1 VGSYTLGIDLGTLN
15 SCVAIV
21 QDGHAVV
28 LSDDGR
34 TTIPSAVALAGER
47 ELVGHA
53 ARRHAMS
60 DPQNTLVATKRILG
74 HPYSSTEVQAARE
87 RVQYLISP
95 SPMGGVLLEAG
106 GRQLTA
112 VQVAARVLYL
122 VRDIASRAIGESVKQ
137 AVISVPAHF
146 NEVQRRATKLA
157 AEYAGLEAVRL
168 INEPTAA
175 AFAYGYRRGENF
187 TLAVYD
193 LGGGTFDVTIMKSH
207 EDRFEV
213 VATDG
218 DAYLGGEDLDHA
230 VMDWLA
236 EEFLAEHNKDPREDQ
251 AACSQMKEA
260 AERAKHDLT
269 ELEST
274 RIELPY
280 LLKLQE
286 GNYAAFARE
295 LTREK
300 LEELCTPAIG
310 RTRELCARC
319 LESAGI
325 RQEDIDAVLLV
336 GGQTRMPAVRDA
348 VRDFFDREPRRDIN
362 PDEVVAMGAA
372 LYGYS
377 LSADRLRDEAEEAA
391 EEAFAVALKQT
402 AKARKVVEAVESLGK
417 ESSEPDPEIARKL
430 SRIVAEA
437 EALHPMV
444 PAEADQDLPAAVEVL
459 RREMSALQEK
469 LDQVSDEGTE
479 TTDEEKPQ
487 PIADAVE
494 VVADWLSRAE
504 RASKE
509 AEERFEEA
517 EEHAQARKVEL
528 TDVTSHA
535 LGIGSAE
542 DLLSVLIDKNAPVPA
557 EKKRVFTTNQ
567 DEQAEVQ
574 IRVFQGE
581 NPRASQNDLLGD
593 FVLTGIEPAPRL
605 TPKIQVTFSLDED
618 GILSVRAVDKKTGS
632 EQGITVKEPLGLEG
646 VPPEQTALE
655 LEEPNPRLE

>member
-1 VGSYTLGIDLGTLN
+1 
-15 SCVAIV
+15 
-21 QDGHAVV
+21 
-28 LSDDGR
+28 
-34 TTIPSAVALAGER
+34 
-47 ELVGHA
+47 
-53 ARRHAMS
+53 MS
-60 DPQNTLVATKRILG
+60 DPRNTLVATKRILG
-74 HPYSSTEVQAARE
+74 HPYNSREVQAARE
-87 RVQYLISP
+87 RMSYLISP

-175 AFAYGYRRGENF
+175 AFAYGYRRGENS

-193 LGGGTFDVTIMKSH
+193 LGGGTFDITIMKSH
-207 EDRFEV
+207 EDHFEV

-218 DAYLGGEDLDHA
+218 DTYLGGEDFDHA
-230 VMDWLA
+230 IMDWMA
-236 EEFLAEHNKDPREDQ
+236 EEFLAEHGKDPREDE
-251 AACSQMKEA
+251 AACSQMKQA

-274 RIELPY
+274 LIELPY

-286 GNYAAFARE
+286 GNYAAFERE

-300 LEELCTPAIG
+300 LEELCTPVIG
-310 RTRELCARC
+310 QTRELCARC
-319 LESAGI
+319 LASASV
-325 RQEDIDAVLLV
+325 RKEDIDAVLLV
-336 GGQTRMPAVRDA
+336 GGQTRTPAVRDA
-348 VRDFFDREPRRDIN
+348 VREFFDREPRRDIN

-377 LSADRLRDEAEEAA
+377 LSAERLRDEAEEAA

-417 ESSEPDPEIARKL
+417 DSQPDPEMARKL
-430 SRIVAEA
+430 SHVVAEA
-437 EALHPMV
+437 ETLHPMV
-444 PAEADQDLPAAVEVL
+444 PAVADQDLPAAVEVL

-469 LDQVSDEGTE
+469 LAQVSDDSTE
-479 TTDEEKPQ
+479 TADEEKPQ

-517 EEHAQARKVEL
+517 EEHAKARKVEL

-542 DLLSVLIDKNAPVPA
+542 DLLSVLIEKNAPVPA

-567 DEQAEVQ
+567 DEQVEVQ

-646 VPPEQTALE
+646 LPPEKTAVE
-655 LEEPNPRLE
+655 LEEPNPRLG

>member
-1 VGSYTLGIDLGTLN
+1 
-15 SCVAIV
+15 
-21 QDGHAVV
+21 
-28 LSDDGR
+28 
-34 TTIPSAVALAGER
+34 
-47 ELVGHA
+47 
-53 ARRHAMS
+53 M
-60 DPQNTLVATKRILG
+60 
-74 HPYSSTEVQAARE
+74 
-87 RVQYLISP
+87 QYLISP

-106 GRQLTA
+106 GHQLTA
-112 VQVAARVLYL
+112 VQVAARILFL
-122 VRDIASRAIGESVKQ
+122 LRDIASRTLGESVKE

-193 LGGGTFDVTIMKSH
+193 LGGGTFDVTIMKS
-207 EDRFEV
+207 EGDRFEV
-213 VATDG
+213 IATDG
-218 DAYLGGEDLDHA
+218 DAYLGGEDFDHA
-230 VMDWLA
+230 IMDWLA
-236 EEFLAEHNKDPREDQ
+236 EGFLADNAKDPREDE
-251 AACSQMKEA
+251 AACTQLKEA

-274 RIELPY
+274 RVELPY
-280 LLKLQE
+280 LLKLE
-286 GNYAAFARE
+286 DGNYALFERE

-300 LEELCTPAIG
+300 LEELCAPGIE

-319 LESAGI
+319 LESTSV
-325 RQEDIDAVLLV
+325 RKEDIDAVLLV
-336 GGQTRMPAVRDA
+336 GGQTRMPGVRDA
-348 VRDFFDREPRRDIN
+348 VRDFFGLEPRRDIN

-391 EEAFAVALKQT
+391 EEAFSVALKQT
-402 AKARKVVEAVESLGK
+402 AKARKVVEALDGESRGDEEL
-417 ESSEPDPEIARKL
+417 AQQL
-430 SRIVAEA
+430 SHVMAEA
-437 EALHPMV
+437 EALV
-444 PAEADQDLPAAVEVL
+444 PAVPADVDKDLPAAVEGL
-459 RREMSALQEK
+459 RREMAALHQKLEEVSEEPTESA
-469 LDQVSDEGTE
+469 G
-479 TTDEEKPQ
+479 EEKPA
-487 PIADAVE
+487 PLADAVE
-494 VVADWLSRAE
+494 VVGDWLARAE

-517 EEHAQARKVEL
+517 EEHANARKVEL
-528 TDVTSHA
+528 SDVTSHA

-542 DLLSVLIDKNAPVPA
+542 DLLSVLIEKNAPVPA

-567 DEQAEVQ
+567 DEQTEVQ

-581 NPRASQNDLLGD
+581 DPRASLNELLGD

-618 GILSVRAVDKKTGS
+618 GILSVRAVDKRTGA
-632 EQGITVKEPLGLEG
+632 EQRMTVKEPLGLQGLSPKESEAE
-646 VPPEQTALE
+646 PE
-655 LEEPNPRLE
+655 